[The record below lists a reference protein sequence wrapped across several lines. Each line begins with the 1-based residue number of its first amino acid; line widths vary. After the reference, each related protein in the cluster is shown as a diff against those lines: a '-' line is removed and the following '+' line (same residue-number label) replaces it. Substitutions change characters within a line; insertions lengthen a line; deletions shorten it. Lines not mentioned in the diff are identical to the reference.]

1 MTRPGQRARILAAA
15 LAISAGLAACGAP
28 GLAAEAPASAEG
40 RRTVMPAAHD
50 TLAAAERD
58 SAEPP
63 GRGPADTGVL
73 TGESIAVQDGDSFVL
88 RTPDGRRLRIRIA
101 GIDAPEKG
109 QPFADVSRRHLA
121 ALLRG
126 RSLQVEVRKL
136 DAFGRHIARVD
147 TVDGDVALAQIEA
160 GLAWHFQRYAAD
172 QPPDERLRHAQAQE
186 RARAAGAGLWR
197 DPSPEPPWS
206 FRRRA
211 ASGARSR
218 TARSRRPPKRSGC

>member
-15 LAISAGLAACGAP
+15 LAIAAGLAACGVP
-28 GLAAEAPASAEG
+28 GLAADAPVARG
-40 RRTVMPAAHD
+40 R
-50 TLAAAERD
+50 
-58 SAEPP
+58 
-63 GRGPADTGVL
+63 ADTGILV
-73 TGESIAVQDGDSFVL
+73 GESIAVQDGDSFML
-88 RTPDGRRLRIRIA
+88 RTPDGRKLRIRIA

-136 DAFGRHIARVD
+136 DAFGRHVARID
-147 TVDGDVALAQIEA
+147 TGEGDVALAQLEA
-160 GLAWHFQRYAAD
+160 GLAWHFRRYAAD
-172 QPPDERLRHAQAQE
+172 QPPEERLRHAQAE
-186 RARAAGAGLWR
+186 DRARAAGAGLWR

-211 ASGARSR
+211 ASGARPR
-218 TARSRRPPKRSGC
+218 TGRSRRPPRRSGC